1 MDTYTLLKFI
11 HIMGFV
17 LIFSGVF
24 AIFLSEW
31 QSHTTHDIRV
41 FAEAARYNLIFRNC
55 LIAPGSIII
64 TITGIFLVLE
74 LDIGFFDEPW
84 LVGMWGLFAFEFIE
98 ANVVARRHNRQTLK
112 CARRAL
118 EAGALT
124 PELRREAHGALGIF
138 THFLDIPITVVMV
151 WCGVARP
158 DGWTGIAIGVAIAV
172 ALAVALS
179 MTVPHLY
186 RRTPAPA

>member
-1 MDTYTLLKFI
+1 MDTYTLLKFTHVI
-11 HIMGFV
+11 GFL
-17 LIFSGVF
+17 LIFGGVF

-31 QSHTTHDIRV
+31 QSHTTHDVRV

-55 LIAPGSIII
+55 LIAPGSVVV

-98 ANVVARRHNRQTLK
+98 ANLVARRHNRQTLR
-112 CARRAL
+112 CALQAL
-118 EAGALT
+118 ETGALT
-124 PELRREAHGALGIF
+124 PELRREAHGRVGIF
-138 THFLDIPITVVMV
+138 THFLDIPITAVMV

-158 DGWTGIAIGVAIAV
+158 EGWSGIAIGVAIAIAV
-172 ALAVALS
+172 ALALS
-179 MTVPHLY
+179 ATVPQLY
-186 RRTPAPA
+186 RRASMS

>member
-24 AIFLSEW
+24 AIFFSEW
-31 QSHTTHDIRV
+31 QSHTTHDVRV

-74 LDIGFFDEPW
+74 LDMGFFDEPW

-118 EAGALT
+118 DAGALT
-124 PELRREAHGALGIF
+124 PELRREAHGPVGIF

-151 WCGVARP
+151 WCGVTRP
-158 DGWTGIAIGVAIAV
+158 DGWTEIAIGVAIAV

-186 RRTPAPA
+186 RRTPAAA